1 MCIRDSIVAALRLPP
16 SLLNTN
22 YCETCPEKRFW
33 LDIWDCPSSAAAA
46 PAPSSLSAYLDC
58 NSRPVFVHE
67 YEIISDILVMLLVGH
82 YVRKGHKN
90 MVRDDVRTAWMRG
103 YVKAKGQKMGSEWVQ
118 SEAFTSLANK
128 VNTRLAER
136 RKLDETSELSYDD
149 KIKRWDA
156 VNVQLQEYV
165 PSVDADLQSCLL
177 YTSPSPRDRTRSRMP
192 SSA

>member
-1 MCIRDSIVAALRLPP
+1 
-16 SLLNTN
+16 
-22 YCETCPEKRFW
+22 
-33 LDIWDCPSSAAAA
+33 
-46 PAPSSLSAYLDC
+46 
-58 NSRPVFVHE
+58 
-67 YEIISDILVMLLVGH
+67 
-82 YVRKGHKN
+82 
-90 MVRDDVRTAWMRG
+90 MRG

-165 PSVDADLQSCLL
+165 PSVDADLQREEMKRANWTNRNLSRQVSIKEELQVIQEH
-177 YTSPSPRDRTRSRMP
+177 YTFSQIASMAIHERRTTV
-192 SSA
+192 